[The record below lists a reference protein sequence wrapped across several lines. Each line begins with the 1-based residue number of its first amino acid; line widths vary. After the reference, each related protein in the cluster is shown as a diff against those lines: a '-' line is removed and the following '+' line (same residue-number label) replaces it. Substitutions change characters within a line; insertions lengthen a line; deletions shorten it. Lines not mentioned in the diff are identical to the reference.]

1 MNGAW
6 DNNDLEV
13 ALKTLRYGGL
23 LLYPTDTIWGLGC
36 DATNKSAVERVY
48 ALKKREDSKALIVL
62 VAEERDIYEYT
73 AAPDPEIFDYLE
85 KTSKPTTVIYDGAL
99 GLAENLIAQDGSV
112 GIRIC
117 KDPFCKALIKR
128 LQKPLVSTSANISGQ
143 PAPGWFGEVGGDV
156 KAGVDYIVKY
166 RQDDREPA
174 TPSSVVRFLN
184 GQIVFLR

>member
-1 MNGAW
+1 MMYEQEDIELA
-6 DNNDLEV
+6 LE
-13 ALKTLRYGGL
+13 TLRKGGL
-23 LLYPTDTIWGLGC
+23 LLYPTDTIWGIGC
-36 DATNKSAVERVY
+36 DATNKSAVERIY

-85 KTSKPTTVIYDGAL
+85 KTNKPTTVVYEGAL
-99 GLAENLIAQDGSV
+99 GLAENLIAPDGSI

-117 KDPFCKALIKR
+117 SDPFCRALIKR

-143 PAPGWFGEVGGDV
+143 PAPGWFGEVSDAI
-156 KAGVDYIVKY
+156 KTGVDYIVKY

-174 TPSSVVRFLN
+174 TPSSVIRFRK
-184 GQIVFLR
+184 GQIELLR